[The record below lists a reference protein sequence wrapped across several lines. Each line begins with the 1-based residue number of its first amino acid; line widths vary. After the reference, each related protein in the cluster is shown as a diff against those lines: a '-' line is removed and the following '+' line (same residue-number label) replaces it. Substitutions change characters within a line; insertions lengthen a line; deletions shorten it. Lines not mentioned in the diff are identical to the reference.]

1 MISLCNLSLSFL
13 LLWCVLSYLLQ
24 VGIQGMQIM
33 KPQRPK
39 EIHLSK
45 SIANGAKKVNGTA
58 TGICLQLGL
67 VSREDNVEVEMA
79 NWGVEN
85 RTFTVK
91 QPIEVVLT
99 SNEAQ
104 HLPFL
109 CKSEVDFM
117 GMQEVKALTRFS
129 LLSTAEMIVS
139 TIGDF
144 VHHRSW

>member
-1 MISLCNLSLSFL
+1 TSLSEGENDSSLTRITIAGLCFK
-13 LLWCVLSYLLQ
+13 

-58 TGICLQLGL
+58 MGICLQLGL

-79 NWGVEN
+79 NWEVEN
-85 RTFTVK
+85 LTFTIK

-99 SNEAQ
+99 SDEAQ

-144 VHHRSW
+144 VHH

>member
-1 MISLCNLSLSFL
+1 MF
-13 LLWCVLSYLLQ
+13 Q

-58 TGICLQLGL
+58 MGICLQLGL

-79 NWGVEN
+79 NWEVEN
-85 RTFTVK
+85 LTFTVK
-91 QPIEVVLT
+91 QP
-99 SNEAQ
+99 
-104 HLPFL
+104 
-109 CKSEVDFM
+109 
-117 GMQEVKALTRFS
+117 EVKALTRFS

>member
-1 MISLCNLSLSFL
+1 
-13 LLWCVLSYLLQ
+13 
-24 VGIQGMQIM
+24 MQIM

-58 TGICLQLGL
+58 MGICLQLGL

-79 NWGVEN
+79 NWEVEN
-85 RTFTVK
+85 LTFTIK

-99 SNEAQ
+99 SDEAQ

-144 VHHRSW
+144 VHH